1 MVVMYF
7 LCALQFIM
15 LCLFSLGRVHS
26 GMNVVK
32 RIGLVETD
40 KNDRPVD
47 YVKIV
52 RGYIRSH

>member
-7 LCALQFIM
+7 HCALNFIM

-40 KNDRPVD
+40 KNDRPLD
-47 YVKIV
+47 DVKIA

>member
-1 MVVMYF
+1 
-7 LCALQFIM
+7 M
-15 LCLFSLGRVHS
+15 LCVFSIGRVHS

-40 KNDRPVD
+40 KNDRPID
-47 YVKIV
+47 DVKIM